1 MAISPVNSKNNY
13 NMLATKPAKNNETQ
27 SSFSSHNNQEK
38 APTKVKVASIIGT
51 LLGISGAMFF
61 TFKSKAKDGVEL
73 KNLKD
78 YFHNLISINYKKPEE
93 EGGKVIG
100 DMEKL
105 IGRLAIGSVGGGFLF
120 GGLADKKENLKA
132 KARESI
138 IQLVGNIL
146 TPILCVDAGLRI
158 YEKFA
163 EKKILAHIKSTSKS
177 VKGLPKAAFS
187 ILFLIG
193 GLLLGN
199 KVSNTINAKAF
210 KVDDKRKIKVSDLS
224 PQLDDV
230 CVAAGFVLKEG
241 KIGTI
246 ASRFIPLAF
255 TFAGYD
261 TGTAQENPKNLKPKT
276 DTIAA

>member
-1 MAISPVNSKNNY
+1 MVVTNSNKS
-13 NMLATKPAKNNETQ
+13 NENL

-38 APTKVKVASIIGT
+38 APTNVKIAALTGT
-51 LLGISGAMFF
+51 VLGLAAAMAW
-61 TFKSKAKDGVEL
+61 TFKSKNLPL
-73 KNLKD
+73 KK
-78 YFHNLISINYKKPEE
+78 YFHHLVTIKYKKPEE
-93 EGGKVIG
+93 EGGKIIG

-132 KARESI
+132 KAREAI
-138 IQLVGNIL
+138 IQLVGNIF
-146 TPILCVDAGLRI
+146 TPILCVDAGLRL

-163 EKKILAHIKSTSKS
+163 EKKILSHITSTSKC
-177 VKGLPKAAFS
+177 VRGLPKAGVS
-187 ILFLIG
+187 ILCLIG

-199 KVSNTINAKAF
+199 KVGNTINSKAF
-210 KVDDKRKIKVSDLS
+210 KVDNKRKIKASDLS

-241 KIGTI
+241 NLG
-246 ASRFIPLAF
+246 AVVSRFIPLAF

-261 TGTAQENPKNLKPKT
+261 TGTAQENPKNLHPKVGT
-276 DTIAA
+276 PIA